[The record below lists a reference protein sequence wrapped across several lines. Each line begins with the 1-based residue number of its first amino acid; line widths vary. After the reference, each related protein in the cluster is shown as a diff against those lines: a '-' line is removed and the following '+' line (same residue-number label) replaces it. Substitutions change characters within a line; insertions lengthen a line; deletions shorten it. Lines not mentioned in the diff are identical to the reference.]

1 MNFNEYI
8 IDQEDYDFFAS
19 LPKDEKILFLYD
31 LICVDAYGVGSE
43 EPEYEDHP
51 DFETDI
57 EHFKDRLSSIITGS
71 INPDAKV
78 NVLIVNNRIILNS
91 NSQEFLNEAI
101 TEMFM
106 DGCVMVAYKF
116 SEAALN
122 VFKHQKYCK
131 AFTLLGRNEKISI
144 N

>member
-31 LICVDAYGVGSE
+31 LICIDAYGVGSE
-43 EPEYEDHP
+43 EPEFEDPP
-51 DFETDI
+51 DFEVDI

-116 SEAALN
+116 SDIAMK
-122 VFKHQKYCK
+122 VFKQQEFCK
-131 AFTLLGRNEKISI
+131 AFTLLGRCEKISI

>member
-8 IDQEDYDFFAS
+8 IDQDDYDFFVS

-31 LICVDAYGVGSE
+31 LICEDAYGVGSE
-43 EPEYEDHP
+43 EPEIDEATS
-51 DFETDI
+51 FETDI
-57 EHFKDRLSSIITGS
+57 EHFKDRLASIVTGS

-78 NVLIVNNRIILNS
+78 NVLIINGRIILNS
-91 NSQEFLNEAI
+91 NSKEFLNEAI

-106 DGCVMVAYKF
+106 DGCVLVAYKF
-116 SEAALN
+116 SDAVLN
-122 VFKHQKYCK
+122 IFKQQEYCR
-131 AFTLLGRNEKISI
+131 AFTLLGKNERLSK